1 MTLALKIPDDLAAQ
15 ASRIPGLNE
24 RVERF
29 IQLEIVQYEQRMK
42 RFRPETLDLMES
54 ARKSAESQR
63 AAGYSLDEVKRS
75 FESHLDELT
84 VPESSC

>member
-24 RVERF
+24 RIERF

-42 RFRPETLDLMES
+42 RFRPETMDMVER
-54 ARKSAESQR
+54 ARKNAQSQR
-63 AAGYSLDEVKRS
+63 ATGYNLDEVKLS
-75 FESHLDELT
+75 FEKHFDERTGSRTL
-84 VPESSC
+84 

>member
-29 IQLEIVQYEQRMK
+29 IQLEIVQYEQRMQ
-42 RFRPETLDLMES
+42 RFRPETMDLVER
-54 ARKSAESQR
+54 AQKDAESQR
-63 AAGYSLDEVKRS
+63 ASGYNLDEVKSS
-75 FESHLDELT
+75 FEKHLDELT
-84 VPESSC
+84 STESTC